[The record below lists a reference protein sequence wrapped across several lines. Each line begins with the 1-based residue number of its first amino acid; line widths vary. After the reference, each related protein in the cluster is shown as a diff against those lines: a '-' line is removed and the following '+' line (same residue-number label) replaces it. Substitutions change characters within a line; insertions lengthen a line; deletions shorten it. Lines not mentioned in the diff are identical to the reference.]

1 MRKLLRCLRT
11 FVGSCLMVGGALFG
25 VMAFLAVFNIL
36 LTFWIIP
43 TLSRFSYEMH
53 LYFEQMEA
61 LPESVNNLLG
71 ATVVFVGIFPASAIA
86 IRMMRGRKKRFIE
99 QTEGLVSYA
108 DGYRFYLQNYG
119 VYDGLAALLISFFFV
134 TPMESV
140 FDLWFGGVLG
150 WILGV
155 AVLLV
160 ALFIG
165 VFFAEKHWR
174 AAYLCEH
181 VR

>member
-1 MRKLLRCLRT
+1 MRKLLRCLRA

-25 VMAFLAVFNIL
+25 VMVFLAVFNIL

-61 LPESVNNLLG
+61 LPESVNDLLG
-71 ATVVFVGIFPASAIA
+71 AAVVFVGVFPASAIA
-86 IRMMRGRKKRFIE
+86 MRMMRGRKKRFIE

-108 DGYRFYLQNYG
+108 DGYRFYLRSYG
-119 VYDGLAALLISFFFV
+119 VYDGLAALLVSCFFI
-134 TPMESV
+134 TPIESI
-140 FDLWFGGVLG
+140 FRPWFGGVLG

-155 AVLLV
+155 AVLLA
-160 ALFIG
+160 ALFVG
-165 VFFAEKHWR
+165 VFFAERNWR